1 MQSGNNI
8 GAAVTQVQ
16 NALSQVSVQRVVY
29 GKALQADQQQR
40 GLLESG
46 QSESERA
53 GEFSGWR
60 GSRSG
65 RDEPGGITDRESR
78 EPDGD
83 EPHLELAAPT
93 GFPHVTR
100 EILKLQAL
108 IEITKR

>member
-16 NALSQVSVQRVVY
+16 NALSQVSVQRVFY
-29 GKALQADQQQR
+29 GNALQADQQQR
-40 GLLESG
+40 ELLESG
-46 QSESERA
+46 QSESEHA

-60 GSRSG
+60 GSHGG
-65 RDEPGGITDRESR
+65 RDEPGGITDRVSR

-83 EPHLELAAPT
+83 EPHLELAAPA
-93 GFPHVTR
+93 GFPHVTS

-108 IEITKR
+108 MEIAKR